1 MDKALVGR
9 NIKQARKKRHLKQK
23 ELAEM
28 IGYTESSISKYE
40 QGLIEIP
47 NTVIEMIATA
57 LHVSPLQLLGSE
69 EWEEAFNPKG
79 KLAKESAAL
88 DLIEEIYG
96 ETAIKLLENFM
107 KLNEIGRVKAI
118 GELEDLTEVPK
129 YQKKNTDD

>member
-23 ELAEM
+23 ELAEI

-40 QGLIEIP
+40 QGLTEIP
-47 NTVIEMIATA
+47 NSVIELIAKA
-57 LHVSPLQLLGSE
+57 LQVSPLQLLGSE
-69 EWEEAFNPKG
+69 EWDEAFNPNG
-79 KLAKESAAL
+79 KLAKEAAAL
-88 DLIEEIYG
+88 ELIEEIYG

-129 YQKKNTDD
+129 YQKKNTDA